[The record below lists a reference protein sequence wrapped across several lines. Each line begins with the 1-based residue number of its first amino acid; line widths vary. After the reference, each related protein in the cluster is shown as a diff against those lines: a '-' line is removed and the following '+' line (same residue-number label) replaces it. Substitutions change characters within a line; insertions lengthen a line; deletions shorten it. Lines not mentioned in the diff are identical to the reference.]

1 MYCCVR
7 TASNSCF
14 YDLLCDIYGYLS
26 ASQDPEDLE
35 RPLIEIEKMLQS
47 SAQTEQTM
55 RGEGNQIVSINI
67 NNGSGSFLMRDE
79 ANEEQGHHK
88 KSQNNSIIT
97 VPKLELSILSK
108 PL

>member
-1 MYCCVR
+1 
-7 TASNSCF
+7 
-14 YDLLCDIYGYLS
+14 
-26 ASQDPEDLE
+26 
-35 RPLIEIEKMLQS
+35 
-47 SAQTEQTM
+47 M

-67 NNGSGSFLMRDE
+67 NNGAGSFFMRDE

-88 KSQNNSIIT
+88 KSNNNSIIT

>member
-1 MYCCVR
+1 
-7 TASNSCF
+7 
-14 YDLLCDIYGYLS
+14 
-26 ASQDPEDLE
+26 
-35 RPLIEIEKMLQS
+35 MLKS
-47 SAQTEQTM
+47 SSQTEQTM

-67 NNGSGSFLMRDE
+67 NNGAGSFFMRDE

-88 KSQNNSIIT
+88 KSNNNSIIT